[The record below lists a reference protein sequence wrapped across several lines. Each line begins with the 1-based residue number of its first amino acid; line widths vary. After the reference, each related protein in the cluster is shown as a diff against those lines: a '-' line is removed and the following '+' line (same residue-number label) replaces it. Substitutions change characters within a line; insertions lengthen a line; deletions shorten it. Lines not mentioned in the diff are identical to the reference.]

1 METLF
6 EKENNS
12 ESDICNESNTDE
24 ETDNIWNINYNKEK
38 IF

>member
-12 ESDICNESNTDE
+12 EPDIYKESDTDE
-24 ETDNIWNINYNKEK
+24 ETDNNWNINYNKEK